1 MLEEASGGT
10 PRAVGVSIQ
19 GHEGGAHYGR
29 CSSTVFF
36 VSALFLWLTSIANT
50 ITTDVVFHVLVQP
63 FARQEGTPTTVEF
76 IFDAATSTLTLRK
89 PNMFVREDWS
99 LVLES
104 GPTEM

>member
-1 MLEEASGGT
+1 MKAGLTMGVAVLEL
-10 PRAVGVSIQ
+10 V
-19 GHEGGAHYGR
+19 
-29 CSSTVFF
+29 F
-36 VSALFLWLTSIANT
+36 VSALFLWLTYIANT
-50 ITTDVVFHVLVQP
+50 TTTDVVFHFLVQP